1 MRRLTV
7 LLATVVM
14 ALTPIAFAVAPGAAQ
29 AQPAP
34 NEYYG
39 AAYYGTQTDTV
50 YFRTDPTQAGAIQG
64 ASDDCQ
70 AKNTDCQPG
79 VWVRDGWLAAVYS
92 DTSVYFGVGKDQQAA
107 EDDAMQQCQADGGAN
122 CTVQGSDQTADEP
135 GEHLDWGNIPQ

>member
-1 MRRLTV
+1 MRRLYV
-7 LLATVVM
+7 LLVSAVM
-14 ALTPIAFAVAPGAAQ
+14 ALTLIAFAGAPGAAQ

-34 NEYYG
+34 DEYYG

-64 ASDDCQ
+64 ASADCQ
-70 AKNTDCQPG
+70 SKNTDCQPG

-92 DTSVYFGVGKDQQAA
+92 DTSVYFGVGTDQQAA

-135 GEHLDWGNIPQ
+135 GEHLDSGQIPQ